1 MRHHKN
7 SMPYYCT
14 MISIVRK
21 TSTSMKLRYQII
33 GAAAF
38 SSLLLCPYS
47 SNAFAGANSFSRPLN
62 PSSHAA
68 KAETTQLSSFP
79 KAISV
84 SPGEYESVEEQK
96 ILNPIDENC
105 TVLIVGSTRGIGIE
119 FVKQCLSKGATVIAT
134 YRSDDI
140 PYSLSIYKGIE
151 DLHAVQMD
159 LEDGSSIERVAKDLR
174 SRTDIQPITH
184 IIQNAGIYLPETSFD
199 GSARSNR
206 AVAPKVT
213 KEVMIKTFEINSVAP
228 LLVAQNFVPLLKTRQ
243 PQLMPVIAFITSKVA
258 SVDDNSSGG
267 SYAYRASK
275 SALNIVAK
283 SLSIDLCDKARVV
296 LLHPGYVRTDMT
308 NRNGLIDADVSVS
321 GMLKAIENTDAKT
334 GFRFVDYK
342 ACLIPW

>member
-7 SMPYYCT
+7 SMPYHCT
-14 MISIVRK
+14 MISTVRK
-21 TSTSMKLRYQII
+21 TSTSMKLRHQII

-62 PSSHAA
+62 PSSHAV

-96 ILNPIDENC
+96 VLNPIDENC

-206 AVAPKVT
+206 AAAPKVT
-213 KEVMIKTFEINSVAP
+213 KEVMMKTFEINS
-228 LLVAQNFVPLLKTRQ
+228 FG
-243 PQLMPVIAFITSKVA
+243 ITWEPDTKLH
-258 SVDDNSSGG
+258 SS
-267 SYAYRASK
+267 
-275 SALNIVAK
+275 LN
-283 SLSIDLCDKARVV
+283 
-296 LLHPGYVRTDMT
+296 
-308 NRNGLIDADVSVS
+308 
-321 GMLKAIENTDAKT
+321 
-334 GFRFVDYK
+334 
-342 ACLIPW
+342 